1 MKYPLRNTIYEKV
14 KQAGLVGALEKEDN
28 FVSWPDF
35 DMEIMIRKQG
45 LEPTTMT
52 TDITLRRIN

>member
-14 KQAGLVGALEKEDN
+14 KQAGNITDTDLMRALEKEDN

-35 DMEIMIRKQG
+35 NKILLGDKCIIIYS
-45 LEPTTMT
+45 L
-52 TDITLRRIN
+52 